1 MNKSSSSHIPLPIQS
16 FLFSQTCSFLQKPSA
31 RDGVCTTFEKV
42 LVQNILHGRSIV
54 LCEAI
59 HSISRWKFVKAAL
72 PHVLHCGAIMLR
84 EKLRDKSDA
93 DLPHQ
98 KHALNSCGLSH
109 DRTRLN
115 FSQTETKLLYTLH
128 WILLDAASECEDAEI
143 EASNH
148 PASIPKHSTDRY
160 VHDLASLQLFIYLYA
175 PIIEQLKPTDFD
187 TLKLEAGLRLWIPLM
202 EYCQPNRGTLS
213 SPVKFFTHDSNILS
227 RPVVTNIDGIESPK
241 TSSILND
248 YIKRKSSSLE
258 TSEEIPSDVHTVNI
272 SDKGSE
278 INHKLPLAVKSFE
291 FLVDS
296 ASIPHV
302 EANSDESVSS
312 AINIPDNYQPSL
324 THAHNSTGHIL
335 YLQPPKATPEY
346 LDDEEE
352 FSEKSISEAAVTGTT
367 ATAAVVPDV
376 FPPKQEQEHVAPGFE
391 RIQKFLNSFTDPYK
405 QLSEKLKYSVADSE
419 FIQPSVGTYCMF
431 ATHCDL
437 AVIRCLFCP
446 EWCESGIYWSLCYL
460 FNRLLQIRSEWI
472 KIKPNNRKLLRLR
485 RGNLPPEHLFKW
497 IPGLWSAASSHQARI
512 NHITGEMVK
521 EIRSLS
527 LPNIS
532 SRCMSSICQH
542 NPTEQCNRE
551 FEQDSK
557 NNDLTQHK
565 HTKQQEELC
574 EAQSN
579 STSNFIQSYSG
590 NSGTP
595 SSIKHSTISSHLD
608 ESLNRKGISC
618 IVGSSSSLLNIDKS
632 ESNLMKLECPK
643 DREQQQ
649 WQPQQLNTSPL
660 LTDIGLSDSSF
671 TLPLPIVNFGGQ
683 QQQNQQQQP
692 AWRGSKRSRITD
704 IKERF
709 TRASKFKSGDASMKF
724 QPLSSIEAPGM
735 TSINN
740 LIECD
745 QPSVMTGEKQVSYTP
760 TKRSAQTGSEKL
772 RLAPNEKPFQGL
784 DTTSN
789 DSEANKRDPP
799 VSCNASSLHS
809 GLKLGLPPC
818 TPSIA
823 VAIKPVDNTDT
834 VSNDEQLFAKT
845 LPRSLTDSDIIY
857 HSSEKVD
864 EVPGAAYY
872 ITPNGHLDY
881 SVILRSLYW
890 CSTVHTSSRVCFN
903 LVCCLSALFDLGIFD
918 MKPGACSLKNVSF
931 EKPGHLRRFRKK
943 NQCERN
949 KCSKS
954 FKTPILNKLVARESH
969 TNPNFNNRGGYDSSN
984 LHSGSRVRLHDQSV
998 GFSSSNLSS
1007 SRVSVGI
1014 CSESYGSENG
1024 DDGDADVGSKR
1035 QFSNR
1040 ADNESLIS
1048 EDGIAASVCT
1058 KNFSPLG
1065 SPQSS
1070 IDLEKDPCSMPRW
1083 IKSSGNIQS
1092 RLRNNEKLVS
1102 KSAYRFKSRAQQKR
1116 GMSCD
1121 ISNHLVRTHFTLAA
1135 EMLIRII
1142 RSVGCRHGHNNS
1154 SNFTN
1159 SHQQE
1164 QHENS
1169 VDPSNHFR
1177 SLAHDCLIYL
1187 HRLNPNLFKRV
1198 IIRIVSSSTVADLVE
1213 ILHSFTGFCLDPVT
1227 RCYERSDQNRKSY
1240 LNYGNSFGQNDTGQ
1254 DTRGAEGLIVS
1265 YLFGPFVR
1273 RLVRCRREL
1282 SSQEN
1287 VSLFSDIRQLFT
1299 YIREIH
1305 GSTFRKNMLVAL
1317 LCPVQRICEITT
1329 PKPSTPLPRMSARN
1343 SMWLVP
1349 RHDKRRSTFN
1359 VFIDPLAETESYS
1372 SGHRESSLYN
1382 VLCRP
1387 STAGRSVRIHSN
1399 GSSSII
1405 AASFENEYPS
1415 RSKSECPS
1423 TDQSTGQMIIEHRW
1437 INLSALKEGLFDF
1450 AFLLDCCEPGLIPE
1464 PQLIAA
1470 LFDLDAPVLARA
1482 CLLLE
1487 CAFLVHR
1494 CNRGEWAGWMKFNL
1508 PSSFRS
1514 SAGFISS
1521 NTTNSNNNLS
1531 QANENNNNNIH
1542 PVDISEIK
1550 RVAGYLFY
1558 AWGEALGHRLQY
1570 FTSIMSSSNSSIITN
1585 LDSTG
1590 DKVYGSDKSKDV
1602 NCRSNVEME
1611 QNFLDDASVNPTGE
1625 SCPYALLTVGVQLLF
1640 EITTYLRETHQRLPQ
1655 DNPNYDGKCG
1665 QSTQHSSRNS
1675 VIKRS
1680 LTREASGDKKTDT
1693 FKHTYSSGSSGA
1705 SFKGA
1710 KRRLSI
1716 LMPIFGSA
1724 GNNSPE
1730 DGIANDIE
1738 KHSSS
1743 TVKPVITTSTDKSFS
1758 GRRGTSSRRISFAVM
1773 DDSKDITDSTN
1784 ASANYL
1790 DQSLEA
1796 NESQHRLSVSKG
1808 HLQKHRGSGSFR
1820 YFTPH
1825 GSDLSNV
1832 FEQRPSLMGQM
1843 NRTSSGDICTD
1854 VFDDS
1859 TDNPGTPVS
1868 EDDNQDVYHEEQNLL
1883 QMNHVNKS
1891 LIHSNPLRLK
1901 PRQGH
1906 HSRYDET
1913 IKSHTSVRR
1922 SVSAALS
1929 AKKSL
1934 KSNTIHHALAFGDN
1948 ETYHVDD
1955 YTSHM
1960 PWVDAVI
1967 EFANYTSFDC
1977 DHQNSCASNC
1987 FEYQQHQ
1994 CRNLLNAMKQVYESE
2009 TESKFVISVDRQYLY
2024 SLSTVSNTP
2033 TATNTSAT
2041 LNRGLNVTC
2050 DTGTTSPASSNVI
2063 RQHRPNDSRSENSS
2077 DQDSSHLDST
2087 DDLSDSDV
2095 THQQQVNPGHV
2106 KHKISTLKS
2115 LSNIVQ
2121 SNDSLTGLSKS
2132 ADNDLDVNNFLLMQQ
2147 GALAAG
2153 SGSDFW
2159 KARSKLFI
2167 KSAKRKESNIFGPSS
2182 SRENMN
2188 LLTKIRMKSFNRS
2201 INPSSFE
2208 NDTPGLTGLIN
2219 LSMLAGAGAGL
2230 LKSSRQSISLNP
2242 PLLGIEADEASET
2255 LPGFEDDDGVKSQ
2268 IRKPVRFRKHH
2279 LGELPIQCY
2288 LDTHVKNLCSSGF
2301 NLLNKAALLLTNN
2314 QLAKMLPLAWEL
2326 LLETDTEL
2334 SSSAACFILFCGVR
2348 CPQIVQEMI
2357 LDEMRHEKP
2366 SQRFNA
2372 ILRFRTLWCHRF
2384 HVWSRLE
2391 ENAPSQLRVP
2401 PSFIEFVLPSPTL
2414 GYPGFEAPD
2423 PVWQIRKGTSAEEV
2437 QLKQN
2442 EATKTFVTASTSRRK
2457 QQQELLARAIA
2468 TETMRRKEAR
2478 QSFHLTT
2485 CPVLERA
2492 TIEPAFSKEHR
2503 DEGNIDDNIANSAGF
2518 NSGAGG
2524 GQIGVSNSTQD
2535 EYTAAVRRLS
2545 LAPINRTVLNQAR
2558 NLSWRQSSIPWLR
2571 NSVIAHDD
2579 EDRWL
2584 SGSHSLFPSQPL
2596 QQAQLVF
2603 PSALC
2608 SASVLLI
2615 NLLDDTAINE
2625 HGTAVNT
2632 IAEYVIFNCLLEDT
2646 PLFLRFIFERLTRIK
2661 NKDELIFILRKM
2673 IQRLPELPMQTA
2685 HALFNNLVG
2694 YIMFHIRTPSFNAP
2708 QSIASALSVLHLI
2721 IPYVQNIYFKD
2732 LKQTMRREQIDSTLL
2747 LTANLPCA
2755 KQFNVFDNS
2764 IGVAQLVR
2772 LQDENKDYQF
2782 EDILKDVLS
2791 ASDILEDERSSYYL
2805 CDERSNIIRNSSHY
2819 IRDFYSFK
2827 RNHTP
2832 KLRLRQYDK
2841 KHGMYLLQQN
2851 ALSLK
2856 FQEIGKVSFT
2866 LSVLRCTP
2874 TAQIPNH
2881 VFFLHEELTKLPS
2894 FPRKALESDF
2904 NLYDWP
2910 TYGRPLFA
2918 LDTIHKLSWC
2928 HLISSLFMMMPKT
2941 YPWSSDLQ
2949 IFLNVYN
2956 GTLILHAEDSSVLR
2970 QCLAFFIQC
2979 CYQFK
2984 TVFATTG
2991 YSGIVPT
2998 LVRVYNQNT
3007 HNPVLTQAIE
3017 FTFRQFYVMHRTPF
3031 ILQLLGCIAN
3041 YVTTNNEIIGV
3052 GDEFYRI
3059 QPGAVY
3065 RLLRVISRP
3074 LDDNLRILELCNIQK
3089 PLEALDFCYDD
3100 EEANWSILEVINLC
3114 VAVIVYAPDSYRSRQ
3129 MLIILQAL
3137 VPLILKDLPYICAEE
3152 GNGTDPKK
3160 AELTAIQKISIAM
3173 RQLTSTA
3180 EFMSRRIEDIRQLNY
3195 LAPGGPTECRK
3206 ETPGLLLTGVA
3217 TRLVNYE
3224 AAKSNFKSLD
3234 KTKYNETAE
3243 KTTRSGLCSEIN
3255 NLSVNKG
3262 FPLSV
3267 SSNTSR
3273 EREIQSNQMLR
3284 NPAAVTSGHHRPT
3297 AYEPREAVL
3306 QLACEFLST
3315 CSGRLLEMEEKQRIS
3330 DLLDAKSHMRLAD
3343 IAQFM
3348 LKQVSNSPDFLVS
3361 SALQRYFLEV
3371 LPVID
3376 WSHESLRSCK
3386 ALECLLG
3393 RLNRTLP
3400 KMLEFA
3406 IRSKTT
3412 HHWDEFVKLIRS
3424 VYYILKR
3431 NRSVAHMKEIRVLA
3445 EILKKAVVFDI
3456 SRYLSSFPKSR
3467 LDIQPNH
3474 ATSHHG
3480 RPSFGEVLFGITSQ
3494 ESSSISASVGVPKQ
3508 SNKMKHIPLNGDA
3521 GSYCSPRHSNQEN
3534 WPETD
3539 LDESDK
3545 YPYQFTTEVIRL
3557 LSLFLQILGP
3567 HCSLKDL
3574 CERISPEYNIRFPTL
3589 REGGFQ
3595 TLVIYLNN
3603 LILPMLFR
3611 GCAGR
3616 KDSPTLSRDNVFY
3629 ALDVCITALFAT
3641 DYSSN
3646 TDGQRSI
3653 YNLTTIS
3660 NSTQQQQQTCES
3672 SQSGPLSGKLK
3683 DKSNKSQTTGFELRT
3698 NPSISLNRQ
3707 ATGSIAQDNIS
3718 TITTSNNNSAS
3729 IKLVNLSNL
3738 STDCEGGSYASLI
3751 RLLSPS
3757 LVKILPD
3764 ESGPLTT
3771 SVQITISNKCQGKQ
3785 DSFQLK
3791 SRPSVIPNLNKTS
3804 ILTQKSRPQAYYS
3817 KLLDPTSIN
3826 LGFPIDKIKSFKA
3839 EFAHRLGFLGLKLI
3853 LVAYTRHAAVRMKLL
3868 VAALT
3873 QLALNGQ
3880 NGIQLWKFFDFLVTY
3895 RPPLFV
3901 HLLPFIRF
3909 KMALLQCASQGEQ
3922 AYQQIVNQ
3930 KLIGL
3935 HLPIPQ
3941 TVASILRSLS
3951 NELQIINSD
3960 IKAFSKRIYN
3970 EITSPRTSGLHD
3982 SLRRLR
3988 SSDNTSS
3995 VSARSNKH
4003 TKLTKVVSKNTNE
4016 YTHKSSHKVS
4026 SKDQVNQKLQSHV
4039 LASVTSNSTCSVDY
4053 RDENIIGI
4061 SNLDRHLLGRKSLNQ
4076 EFRQTTGVRD
4086 PRKRIHAHEG
4096 SCLLVRTR
4104 DYGQADPILTASAES
4119 LVRKSQKTGHKRIRT
4134 QETKLTGNAQ
4144 MYKNLR
4150 TDTLQARLSNDSNA
4164 DNQSENS
4171 LVSEGL
4177 ITPVGPAA
4185 AAAIASSLYG
4195 SGAPYL
4201 HARVRA
4207 RQELASLVKIPAP
4220 KLNSREKLTEIDF
4233 AFVPEVSGDDDKK
4246 SPIQQKSK
4254 YQSNQTKV
4262 EHKVTGNF
4270 MLKLEDLEEKSP
4282 DEKDQL
4288 RDITKSLITTSI
4300 VVATTNIPNTK
4311 TTTLAEAPRVVQM
4324 TGDKIS
4330 SMISGKSKINY
4341 V

>member
-248 YIKRKSSSLE
+248 YIKRKSLSLE

-735 TSINN
+735 TSINT

-823 VAIKPVDNTDT
+823 VAVKPVDNTDT

-4195 SGAPYL
+4195 SGEIIFMNSFNVISF
-4201 HARVRA
+4201 RCT
-4207 RQELASLVKIPAP
+4207 
-4220 KLNSREKLTEIDF
+4220 KLIKSR
-4233 AFVPEVSGDDDKK
+4233 KK
-4246 SPIQQKSK
+4246 
-4254 YQSNQTKV
+4254 
-4262 EHKVTGNF
+4262 
-4270 MLKLEDLEEKSP
+4270 
-4282 DEKDQL
+4282 
-4288 RDITKSLITTSI
+4288 
-4300 VVATTNIPNTK
+4300 
-4311 TTTLAEAPRVVQM
+4311 
-4324 TGDKIS
+4324 
-4330 SMISGKSKINY
+4330 
-4341 V
+4341 

>member
-84 EKLRDKSDA
+84 EKLRDKFAA

-98 KHALNSCGLSH
+98 KHTLNSCGLSH
-109 DRTRLN
+109 DRTRLI

-128 WILLDAASECEDAEI
+128 WILLDAASECEDAEL

-175 PIIEQLKPTDFD
+175 PIIEQLKSTDFD

-227 RPVVTNIDGIESPK
+227 RPVVLNIDGIESPK
-241 TSSILND
+241 TSFILDD
-248 YIKRKSSSLE
+248 YIKRKFVSLE
-258 TSEEIPSDVHTVNI
+258 TSEEIPTNVHTVNI

-278 INHKLPLAVKSFE
+278 INNKLPSAVKSFE
-291 FLVDS
+291 LLVDS

-324 THAHNSTGHIL
+324 THAHNATGHIL
-335 YLQPPKATPEY
+335 RIQPPKATPEY

-352 FSEKSISEAAVTGTT
+352 FSEETNSEAAATGTM
-367 ATAAVVPDV
+367 ATTVVVPDMS
-376 FPPKQEQEHVAPGFE
+376 PPKQEQEHVAPGFE
-391 RIQKFLNSFTDPYK
+391 RIQKFLNSFMDPYK
-405 QLSEKLKYSVADSE
+405 QLSEKLKYSVADSD

-437 AVIRCLFCP
+437 AVIRCLYCP
-446 EWCESGIYWSLCYL
+446 EWSESGIYWSLCYL

-485 RGNLPPEHLFKW
+485 RGNLPSEHLFKW

-542 NPTEQCNRE
+542 NPSEQCNRE
-551 FEQDSK
+551 FGKDSK
-557 NNDLTQHK
+557 NNDLNQHK
-565 HTKQQEELC
+565 HTEQQEELC
-574 EAQSN
+574 EAQSK
-579 STSNFIQSYSG
+579 STSNIIQSFPG
-590 NSGTP
+590 NSNTP
-595 SSIKHSTISSHLD
+595 SSIKHSTISSNLD
-608 ESLNRKGISC
+608 VSLNRKGISC
-618 IVGSSSSLLNIDKS
+618 IVGSSASLLNIDKS
-632 ESNLMKLECPK
+632 ESNLMKLECSK
-643 DREQQQ
+643 DRAQQQ
-649 WQPQQLNTSPL
+649 WQPQQLNTTPV

-671 TLPLPIVNFGGQ
+671 TLPLPIVSFGGQ
-683 QQQNQQQQP
+683 QHQNQQQQP

-724 QPLSSIEAPGM
+724 QPLSSIEASGM
-735 TSINN
+735 TGINT

-745 QPSVMTGEKQVSYTP
+745 QPSVMTGEKQVFYP
-760 TKRSAQTGSEKL
+760 QTKRSVQTGGENR
-772 RLAPNEKPFQGL
+772 RLPPNEKPSQGF

-799 VSCNASSLHS
+799 VSSNASSLHI

-823 VAIKPVDNTDT
+823 VANKPVDNTDT

-903 LVCCLSALFDLGIFD
+903 LVSCLSVLFDLGIFD

-943 NQCERN
+943 NHYERN

-954 FKTPILNKLVARESH
+954 SKTPILNKLVARESH
-969 TNPNFNNRGGYDSSN
+969 TNSNFNNRGGYDSSN
-984 LHSGSRVRLHDQSV
+984 LHSGSKVRLHDSTV

-1014 CSESYGSENG
+1014 CSESHGSENG
-1024 DDGDADVGSKR
+1024 DDGNGDLVSKR
-1035 QFSNR
+1035 QFSSR

-1048 EDGIAASVCT
+1048 EDGITSSVCA
-1058 KNFSPLG
+1058 KDFSPLG

-1070 IDLEKDPCSMPRW
+1070 IDLEKDPCSTPR
-1083 IKSSGNIQS
+1083 IKSSGNIQP
-1092 RLRNNEKLVS
+1092 RLRNNEKFMS
-1102 KSAYRFKSRAQQKR
+1102 KSAYRPKSRVQQKQVL
-1116 GMSCD
+1116 SCD
-1121 ISNHLVRTHFTLAA
+1121 ISNHLIRTHFTLAA

-1142 RSVGCRHGHNNS
+1142 RSVGCRHGHSNS
-1154 SNFTN
+1154 PNFMN
-1159 SHQQE
+1159 HHYHHQQE
-1164 QHENS
+1164 EQENS
-1169 VDPSNHFR
+1169 VDPNNHFR
-1177 SLAHDCLIYL
+1177 SLTHDCLIYL
-1187 HRLNPNLFKRV
+1187 HQLNPNLFKRL

-1227 RCYERSDQNRKSY
+1227 RCYEHSDQNRKSY
-1240 LNYGNSFGQNDTGQ
+1240 LNYGNSFGENVTGQ

-1317 LCPVQRICEITT
+1317 LCPMQRICEVTT

-1359 VFIDPLAETESYS
+1359 VFIEPLTETESYS
-1372 SGHRESSLYN
+1372 SGHRESSWYN
-1382 VLCRP
+1382 LLSRP
-1387 STAGRSVRIHSN
+1387 STAGRNVRIHSN
-1399 GSSSII
+1399 GSSSTI
-1405 AASFENEYPS
+1405 ATSFENEYPS
-1415 RSKSECPS
+1415 RSKSECPT

-1531 QANENNNNNIH
+1531 QANENTNNNNH

-1570 FTSIMSSSNSSIITN
+1570 FTSLMSSSNSSIITN
-1585 LDSTG
+1585 LDPSG

-1602 NCRSNVEME
+1602 NYRSNVEME

-1655 DNPNYDGKCG
+1655 SNPNYDGKCG
-1665 QSTQHSSRNS
+1665 QSAQHSSRNS

-1730 DGIANDIE
+1730 DGITNEIE

-1743 TVKPVITTSTDKSFS
+1743 SVKPVITTSTDKSIS

-1773 DDSKDITDSTN
+1773 DDSKDISDSTN

-1808 HLQKHRGSGSFR
+1808 LLQKHRGSGSFR
-1820 YFTPH
+1820 YFSAH

-1832 FEQRPSLMGQM
+1832 FEQHPSLIGQI

-1868 EDDNQDVYHEEQNLL
+1868 EDDNQDVYHEERNLL

-1901 PRQGH
+1901 SRQGH

-1934 KSNTIHHALAFGDN
+1934 KSNTLHHALAFGDN
-1948 ETYHVDD
+1948 ETYHVHD

-1967 EFANYTSFDC
+1967 EFANYTSFNC

-2009 TESKFVISVDRQYLY
+2009 TESKFVVSVDRQYLY
-2024 SLSTVSNTP
+2024 SLSTVST
-2033 TATNTSAT
+2033 TSTSTTTSAT

-2050 DTGTTSPASSNVI
+2050 DTGTTLPVSSNVI
-2063 RQHRPNDSRSENSS
+2063 RQHRSNNSRSENSS

-2087 DDLSDSDV
+2087 EDLSDSDV
-2095 THQQQVNPGHV
+2095 IHQQQVNPAHM
-2106 KHKISTLKS
+2106 KNKINTLKS
-2115 LSNIVQ
+2115 LPNIVQ
-2121 SNDSLTGLSKS
+2121 SKDSLTGLGKS
-2132 ADNDLDVNNFLLMQQ
+2132 TDNDLDVNNFLLMHQ
-2147 GALAAG
+2147 GALTAS

-2255 LPGFEDDDGVKSQ
+2255 SPGFEDDDGFKNQ

-2279 LGELPIQCY
+2279 SGELPIQCY
-2288 LDTHVKNLCSSGF
+2288 LDTHIKNLCSSGF

-2326 LLETDTEL
+2326 LLETDTEM

-2366 SQRFNA
+2366 TQRFNA

-2391 ENAPSQLRVP
+2391 ENAASQLRVP

-2468 TETMRRKEAR
+2468 TETMRRREAR

-2503 DEGNIDDNIANSAGF
+2503 DEGNIDDSIANSSGF

-2584 SGSHSLFPSQPL
+2584 SGFHSLFPSQPL

-2708 QSIASALSVLHLI
+2708 QSIASALSVLHLV

-2791 ASDILEDERSSYYL
+2791 ASDVLEDERCSYYL

-2856 FQEIGKVSFT
+2856 FQEIGKVFFT

-3041 YVTTNNEIIGV
+3041 YVMTNNEIIGV

-3137 VPLILKDLPYICAEE
+3137 MPLILKDLSYICAEE

-3173 RQLTSTA
+3173 RQLISTA

-3234 KTKYNETAE
+3234 KTKYNETAD
-3243 KTTRSGLCSEIN
+3243 KITRNELCNEIN
-3255 NLSVNKG
+3255 TLPINKG

-3267 SSNTSR
+3267 NSNVSR
-3273 EREIQSNQMLR
+3273 ERDIQSNQMLR
-3284 NPAAVTSGHHRPT
+3284 NPAAATSGHHRPT

-3343 IAQFM
+3343 IAQFL

-3386 ALECLLG
+3386 AVECLLG

-3406 IRSKTT
+3406 IRSKAT
-3412 HHWDEFVKLIRS
+3412 HRWDEFVKLIRS

-3431 NRSVAHMKEIRVLA
+3431 NRSVAHMKEIR
-3445 EILKKAVVFDI
+3445 
-3456 SRYLSSFPKSR
+3456 
-3467 LDIQPNH
+3467 
-3474 ATSHHG
+3474 
-3480 RPSFGEVLFGITSQ
+3480 
-3494 ESSSISASVGVPKQ
+3494 
-3508 SNKMKHIPLNGDA
+3508 
-3521 GSYCSPRHSNQEN
+3521 
-3534 WPETD
+3534 
-3539 LDESDK
+3539 
-3545 YPYQFTTEVIRL
+3545 
-3557 LSLFLQILGP
+3557 P

-3641 DYSSN
+3641 DYASN
-3646 TDGQRSI
+3646 ADGQRSI
-3653 YNLTTIS
+3653 YHLTTIS
-3660 NSTQQQQQTCES
+3660 NSTQQQQQTSES

-3707 ATGSIAQDNIS
+3707 ATGSIAQDNTS

-3729 IKLVNLSNL
+3729 IKLINLSNL
-3738 STDCEGGSYASLI
+3738 STDFEGGSYASLI

-3764 ESGPLTT
+3764 ESGPLNT
-3771 SVQITISNKCQGKQ
+3771 SVQITVSNKCQGKQ

-3804 ILTQKSRPQAYYS
+3804 ILTQKSRPQVYYS

-3853 LVAYTRHAAVRMKLL
+3853 LAAYTRHAAVRMKLL

-3880 NGIQLWKFFDFLVTY
+3880 SGIQLWKFFDFLVTY

-3960 IKAFSKRIYN
+3960 IKAFSKRSYN
-3970 EITSPRTSGLHD
+3970 EMTLPRTSSLHD

-4003 TKLTKVVSKNTNE
+4003 AKLTKVVSKNTDE

-4026 SKDQVNQKLQSHV
+4026 SKDQVNQKPQSYV

-4053 RDENIIGI
+4053 RDENTIGI
-4061 SNLDRHLLGRKSLNQ
+4061 SNLDRHLLGRKSFNQ

-4104 DYGQADPILTASAES
+4104 DYGQTDPILTASAES
-4119 LVRKSQKTGHKRIRT
+4119 LVRKSQKPGHKRNRT

-4150 TDTLQARLSNDSNA
+4150 TDTLKARLSNDSNA

-4177 ITPVGPAA
+4177 IAPLGPAA

-4201 HARVRA
+4201 HAQVRA
-4207 RQELASLVKIPAP
+4207 RQELASLVRTPAP
-4220 KLNSREKLTEIDF
+4220 KLNSREKLSEIDF
-4233 AFVPEVSGDDDKK
+4233 AFVPEVSGDDNDKK

-4270 MLKLEDLEEKSP
+4270 MLKLENLEEKSP

-4288 RDITKSLITTSI
+4288 RDITKSPITTS
-4300 VVATTNIPNTK
+4300 VVVGTANISTTK
-4311 TTTLAEAPRVVQM
+4311 TATEAEAPRAVQV

-4330 SMISGKSKINY
+4330 PMISRKSKINY

>member
-84 EKLRDKSDA
+84 EKLRDKSAA

-98 KHALNSCGLSH
+98 KHTLNSFGSSH

-148 PASIPKHSTDRY
+148 PASISKHSTNRY

-227 RPVVTNIDGIESPK
+227 RPVVINIDEIESPK

-248 YIKRKSSSLE
+248 YIKRKSLSLE
-258 TSEEIPSDVHTVNI
+258 TSEEVPSNVHTVNI
-272 SDKGSE
+272 SDKGSK
-278 INHKLPLAVKSFE
+278 INYKSPTAVKSFE

-312 AINIPDNYQPSL
+312 SINIPDNYQPSL
-324 THAHNSTGHIL
+324 TNAHNTTGHIL
-335 YLQPPKATPEY
+335 RLQPPKATPEC

-352 FSEKSISEAAVTGTT
+352 SSEKSISEVAVTGTT
-367 ATAAVVPDV
+367 AATAVVPDV
-376 FPPKQEQEHVAPGFE
+376 SPPKHEQEHVAPGFE

-419 FIQPSVGTYCMF
+419 FIQPSVGTYCML

-437 AVIRCLFCP
+437 AVIRCLYCP

-472 KIKPNNRKLLRLR
+472 KIKPNNRKLLRLC
-485 RGNLPPEHLFKW
+485 RGNLPSEHLFKW

-532 SRCMSSICQH
+532 SRCLSSICQH
-542 NPTEQCNRE
+542 NPSEQCNRE
-551 FEQDSK
+551 FGQDSK

-565 HTKQQEELC
+565 HTEQQEELC
-574 EAQSN
+574 EAKSN
-579 STSNFIQSYSG
+579 STSNIIQSFSG
-590 NSGTP
+590 NSSTP

-618 IVGSSSSLLNIDKS
+618 IVGSSASLLNIDKS
-632 ESNLMKLECPK
+632 ESNLMKLECQK

-649 WQPQQLNTSPL
+649 WQPQQLNTSPV
-660 LTDIGLSDSSF
+660 LTDFGLSDSSF
-671 TLPLPIVNFGGQ
+671 TLPLPIVSFGGQ

-735 TSINN
+735 TSINT
-740 LIECD
+740 LIESD
-745 QPSVMTGEKQVSYTP
+745 QPSVMTGEKQVFYTQ
-760 TKRSAQTGSEKL
+760 TKRSVQTGGEKL
-772 RLAPNEKPFQGL
+772 RLPLNEKPFQGF
-784 DTTSN
+784 DTASN

-799 VSCNASSLHS
+799 VSCNASSLHI

-823 VAIKPVDNTDT
+823 VAIKALDNTDT
-834 VSNDEQLFAKT
+834 VSNDERLFAKT

-943 NQCERN
+943 NQYERN

-954 FKTPILNKLVARESH
+954 SKTSILNKLVARESH
-969 TNPNFNNRGGYDSSN
+969 TNSNFNNRGGYDSSN
-984 LHSGSRVRLHDQSV
+984 LHSGSRVRLHDPSV

-1040 ADNESLIS
+1040 ADNESVIS
-1048 EDGIAASVCT
+1048 EDGITASVGT

-1070 IDLEKDPCSMPRW
+1070 IDLEKDPCSTPRL

-1092 RLRNNEKLVS
+1092 RLRNNEKLVL
-1102 KSAYRFKSRAQQKR
+1102 KSAYRLKSRAQQKQTV
-1116 GMSCD
+1116 GCD
-1121 ISNHLVRTHFTLAA
+1121 ISNNLIRTHFTLAA

-1142 RSVGCRHGHNNS
+1142 RSVGCRHGHNNP

-1159 SHQQE
+1159 SYYHHQQK
-1164 QHENS
+1164 QQENS
-1169 VDPSNHFR
+1169 ADHSNQFR

-1187 HRLNPNLFKRV
+1187 HQLNPNLFKRV

-1329 PKPSTPLPRMSARN
+1329 HKPSTPLPRMSARN

-1387 STAGRSVRIHSN
+1387 STAGRNVRIHSN

-1405 AASFENEYPS
+1405 ATSFENEYPS
-1415 RSKSECPS
+1415 RSKSDCPT

-1514 SAGFISS
+1514 SAGLISS
-1521 NTTNSNNNLS
+1521 NTTNSNNNLL

-1570 FTSIMSSSNSSIITN
+1570 FTSLMSSSNSSIITN

-1611 QNFLDDASVNPTGE
+1611 QNFLDDASVNPSGE

-1655 DNPNYDGKCG
+1655 DNPNYDGKCS
-1665 QSTQHSSRNS
+1665 QSAQHSSRNS

-1693 FKHTYSSGSSGA
+1693 LKHTYSSGSSGA

-1730 DGIANDIE
+1730 DGITNEIE

-1743 TVKPVITTSTDKSFS
+1743 TVKPVITTSTDKSLS

-1808 HLQKHRGSGSFR
+1808 LLQKHRGSGSFR
-1820 YFTPH
+1820 YFTAH
-1825 GSDLSNV
+1825 GSDLPNV
-1832 FEQRPSLMGQM
+1832 FEQHPSLMRQM

-1854 VFDDS
+1854 VFEDS

-1868 EDDNQDVYHEEQNLL
+1868 EDDNQDVYHEERNLL

-1891 LIHSNPLRLK
+1891 LIHSNPIRLK
-1901 PRQGH
+1901 SRQGQ

-1913 IKSHTSVRR
+1913 IKSHASVRR

-1934 KSNTIHHALAFGDN
+1934 KSNTIHYTLALGDN
-1948 ETYHVDD
+1948 ETYHVDN

-1960 PWVDAVI
+1960 PWIDAVI
-1967 EFANYTSFDC
+1967 EFANYTSFNC
-1977 DHQNSCASNC
+1977 DHQNSCVSNC

-1994 CRNLLNAMKQVYESE
+1994 CRDLLNAMKQVYESE
-2009 TESKFVISVDRQYLY
+2009 TESKFVASVDRQYLY
-2024 SLSTVSNTP
+2024 SLSTVSTTS
-2033 TATNTSAT
+2033 TATTTSAT
-2041 LNRGLNVTC
+2041 LNRGLNVTY
-2050 DTGTTSPASSNVI
+2050 DTGTTSPVSSNVI

-2077 DQDSSHLDST
+2077 DQDSSHIDST
-2087 DDLSDSDV
+2087 EDLSDSDII
-2095 THQQQVNPGHV
+2095 HQQQVNPGHI

-2115 LSNIVQ
+2115 LPNIVQ

-2147 GALAAG
+2147 GALGAS
-2153 SGSDFW
+2153 SGSDFR
-2159 KARSKLFI
+2159 KAKSKLFI
-2167 KSAKRKESNIFGPSS
+2167 KSAKRKESNIFGSS
-2182 SRENMN
+2182 SNRENMN

-2268 IRKPVRFRKHH
+2268 IRKSVRFRKHH
-2279 LGELPIQCY
+2279 SGELPIQCY

-2301 NLLNKAALLLTNN
+2301 NLLNKAALLLTNI

-2584 SGSHSLFPSQPL
+2584 SGFHSLFPSQPL

-2708 QSIASALSVLHLI
+2708 QSIASALSVLHLV

-2832 KLRLRQYDK
+2832 KLRLHQYNK
-2841 KHGMYLLQQN
+2841 KHGMFLLQQN

-3041 YVTTNNEIIGV
+3041 YVMTNNEIIGV

-3137 VPLILKDLPYICAEE
+3137 MPLILKDLSYICAEE

-3160 AELTAIQKISIAM
+3160 AELIAIQKISIAM

-3224 AAKSNFKSLD
+3224 AAKSNFKSLE
-3234 KTKYNETAE
+3234 KTKYNEASE
-3243 KTTRSGLCSEIN
+3243 KTTRSELCSDIN
-3255 NLSVNKG
+3255 TLSVNKG

-3267 SSNTSR
+3267 SSNASR

-3284 NPAAVTSGHHRPT
+3284 NPAAVTSGHHHPT

-3348 LKQVSNSPDFLVS
+3348 LKQVSNSPNFLVS

-3400 KMLEFA
+3400 KMLESA

-3456 SRYLSSFPKSR
+3456 SRCLSSFPKSR

-3508 SNKMKHIPLNGDA
+3508 SNKMRHIPLNGDA

-3545 YPYQFTTEVIRL
+3545 YTCQFTTEVIRL

-3641 DYSSN
+3641 DYASN

-3660 NSTQQQQQTCES
+3660 NSAQQQQQTCES

-3707 ATGSIAQDNIS
+3707 ATGSIAQDNTS

-3764 ESGPLTT
+3764 ENGTLTT

-3804 ILTQKSRPQAYYS
+3804 ILTPRSRPQVYYS

-3960 IKAFSKRIYN
+3960 IKAFGKRSYN
-3970 EITSPRTSGLHD
+3970 EITSPRTSSLHD

-4003 TKLTKVVSKNTNE
+4003 AKLTHVVSKNTNE
-4016 YTHKSSHKVS
+4016 YTHKSSHKAS
-4026 SKDQVNQKLQSHV
+4026 SKDQVNQKPHSHV

-4061 SNLDRHLLGRKSLNQ
+4061 SSEKRRICFVREMPISIFLVYFLALIQLPMINMIRSILLANKS
-4076 EFRQTTGVRD
+4076 
-4086 PRKRIHAHEG
+4086 
-4096 SCLLVRTR
+4096 
-4104 DYGQADPILTASAES
+4104 
-4119 LVRKSQKTGHKRIRT
+4119 
-4134 QETKLTGNAQ
+4134 
-4144 MYKNLR
+4144 
-4150 TDTLQARLSNDSNA
+4150 
-4164 DNQSENS
+4164 
-4171 LVSEGL
+4171 
-4177 ITPVGPAA
+4177 
-4185 AAAIASSLYG
+4185 
-4195 SGAPYL
+4195 
-4201 HARVRA
+4201 
-4207 RQELASLVKIPAP
+4207 
-4220 KLNSREKLTEIDF
+4220 
-4233 AFVPEVSGDDDKK
+4233 
-4246 SPIQQKSK
+4246 
-4254 YQSNQTKV
+4254 
-4262 EHKVTGNF
+4262 
-4270 MLKLEDLEEKSP
+4270 
-4282 DEKDQL
+4282 
-4288 RDITKSLITTSI
+4288 
-4300 VVATTNIPNTK
+4300 
-4311 TTTLAEAPRVVQM
+4311 
-4324 TGDKIS
+4324 
-4330 SMISGKSKINY
+4330 
-4341 V
+4341 

>member
-4104 DYGQADPILTASAES
+4104 DYGQADPILT
-4119 LVRKSQKTGHKRIRT
+4119 
-4134 QETKLTGNAQ
+4134 
-4144 MYKNLR
+4144 
-4150 TDTLQARLSNDSNA
+4150 
-4164 DNQSENS
+4164 
-4171 LVSEGL
+4171 
-4177 ITPVGPAA
+4177 
-4185 AAAIASSLYG
+4185 
-4195 SGAPYL
+4195 
-4201 HARVRA
+4201 
-4207 RQELASLVKIPAP
+4207 
-4220 KLNSREKLTEIDF
+4220 
-4233 AFVPEVSGDDDKK
+4233 
-4246 SPIQQKSK
+4246 
-4254 YQSNQTKV
+4254 
-4262 EHKVTGNF
+4262 
-4270 MLKLEDLEEKSP
+4270 
-4282 DEKDQL
+4282 
-4288 RDITKSLITTSI
+4288 
-4300 VVATTNIPNTK
+4300 
-4311 TTTLAEAPRVVQM
+4311 
-4324 TGDKIS
+4324 
-4330 SMISGKSKINY
+4330 GKCGI
-4341 V
+4341 